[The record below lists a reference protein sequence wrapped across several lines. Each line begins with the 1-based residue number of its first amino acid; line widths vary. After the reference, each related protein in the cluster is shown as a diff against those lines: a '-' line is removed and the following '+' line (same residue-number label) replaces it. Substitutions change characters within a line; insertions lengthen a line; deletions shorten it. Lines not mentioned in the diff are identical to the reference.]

1 MTKISQNINVGSLIA
16 RHMRLWEAQQQ
27 HWRQIEKPSTRRQPE
42 TQGYYISFARD
53 YGSGGLE
60 LSMRVAEKLG
70 WQHFDH
76 EVVEAIASETKTR
89 EELVAMFDESV
100 RSELANYMHNLFT
113 SQTWDSIHYIF
124 HLVHVLNA
132 IARHGN
138 AVIIGHGAN
147 FVLPPQNGLRVRV
160 VAPMPVCVRNYAQI
174 RGVTEAEAVREI
186 TRRNSEY
193 VAFIRR
199 HFHRDIADLLAY
211 DLTLNSEHLDLE
223 AALQMVIYAAEA
235 KFKTALKQAPEKV
248 AV

>member
-1 MTKISQNINVGSLIA
+1 MTKISQNIPVGNLIT

-27 HWRQIEKPSTRRQPE
+27 YRREIEKASTGRRPE
-42 TQGYYISFARD
+42 AQGPYISFARE

-60 LSMRVAEKLG
+60 ISQRVAEKLG

-76 EVVEAIASETKTR
+76 EVVEAVANETKKR
-89 EELVAMFDESV
+89 EELVALFDESV
-100 RSELANYMHNLFT
+100 RSELQTYVQNLFT
-113 SQTWDSIHYIF
+113 LQTWDSTHYVF

-160 VAPMPVCVRNYAQI
+160 VAPLPVCVRNYMQL
-174 RGVTEAEAVREI
+174 RGGTEAEAVREI

-193 VAFIRR
+193 AAFIRR
-199 HFHRDIADLLAY
+199 HFHRDIADPLAY
-211 DLTLNSEHLDLE
+211 DLILNAEHLDLE
-223 AALQMVIYAAEA
+223 AAIEMVIHAAEI
-235 KFKTALKQAPEKV
+235 KLQTALKTA
-248 AV
+248 AS